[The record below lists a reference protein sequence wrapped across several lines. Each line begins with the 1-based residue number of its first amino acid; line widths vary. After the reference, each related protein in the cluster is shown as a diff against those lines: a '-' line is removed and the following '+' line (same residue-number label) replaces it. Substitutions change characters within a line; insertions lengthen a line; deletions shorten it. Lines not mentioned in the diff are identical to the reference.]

1 MTEQERMLSGQLYN
15 AGDPELAEKRLRAKE
30 LCRRFNDAPAADTA
44 GREAVL
50 RQLLGKM
57 GEGCWIEPPFRCDYG
72 SQVSLGDHVYANYD
86 CIFLDVAPITIG
98 SHVFLGPRVSLFA
111 AGHPLDAGVRDL
123 ELEFGRPITI
133 GNSVW
138 LGGNVTVLAG
148 VTIGDGTVVAAGSV
162 VTKDLPAGVVAAGN
176 PCRVLRAITEDDRA
190 VWEARLAAYE
200 AGKETGPAI
209 FP

>member
-1 MTEQERMLSGQLYN
+1 M
-15 AGDPELAEKRLRAKE
+15 
-30 LCRRFNDAPAADTA
+30 
-44 GREAVL
+44 L

-133 GNSVW
+133 GDSVW

-176 PCRVLRAITEDDRA
+176 PCRVLRAITADDRA
-190 VWEARLAAYE
+190 VWEA
-200 AGKETGPAI
+200 GGPPTRRGSKRDRR
-209 FP
+209 FSPDGREVSESLRGPCLLSCF

>member
-15 AGDPELAEKRLRAKE
+15 AGDPELAAKRLRAKE

-86 CIFLDVAPITIG
+86 CIFWTWHPSRWGITSSLAPT
-98 SHVFLGPRVSLFA
+98 
-111 AGHPLDAGVRDL
+111 
-123 ELEFGRPITI
+123 
-133 GNSVW
+133 
-138 LGGNVTVLAG
+138 
-148 VTIGDGTVVAAGSV
+148 
-162 VTKDLPAGVVAAGN
+162 
-176 PCRVLRAITEDDRA
+176 
-190 VWEARLAAYE
+190 
-200 AGKETGPAI
+200 
-209 FP
+209 